1 MSVIDQIGGKQLLQ
15 RYVKTARLVVL
26 VSGYGSNLQAILD
39 ACKSG
44 YLPAEVVAVIS
55 NRQAAYGLER
65 ARLDS
70 IPAIYLPKL
79 KEQERRDYDAQ
90 LAEVVAEYQPDWII
104 LAGWM
109 RVLSQ
114 VFLDRFS
121 NRVVNLH
128 PALPGKFPGT
138 EAIARAYAAF
148 KMGAITQTGV
158 MVHLVPDE
166 GVDNGPVLAQEAV
179 PIQVDDTLEVL
190 EGRVHQVEHRL
201 LVDALKALLI
211 RKG

>member
-65 ARLDS
+65 ARLDG

-128 PALPGKFPGT
+128 PALPGKFPG
-138 EAIARAYAAF
+138 
-148 KMGAITQTGV
+148 
-158 MVHLVPDE
+158 H
-166 GVDNGPVLAQEAV
+166 
-179 PIQVDDTLEVL
+179 
-190 EGRVHQVEHRL
+190 
-201 LVDALKALLI
+201 
-211 RKG
+211 